1 MERLP
6 DGSTA
11 VRTYDIERIVSAERS
26 GRGWRLNVK
35 WVGYPDATPEPLSA
49 ILDQTKDPTL
59 LQQIEDCKRDYL
71 DQNPVDR
78 FLVEREDAAL
88 EPTRV
93 QPPRARER
101 PDVFTF
107 SLFSIDEPPQQSTAV
122 TRAIAPRLGD
132 PRPS

>member
-1 MERLP
+1 MAGQP
-6 DGSTA
+6 QMH
-11 VRTYDIERIVSAERS
+11 
-26 GRGWRLNVK
+26 
-35 WVGYPDATPEPLSA
+35 TPEPLSA

-78 FLVEREDAAL
+78 FLVEREDAVL

-122 TRAIAPRLGD
+122 TRAITSLTAATARRSKTLVSLLSD
-132 PRPS
+132 W